1 MFENLQNKLIRKHG
15 FEASVTIHFCR
26 TVEELTKVIKDKKML
41 DEAVNELFQL
51 CYNYVEE

>member
-1 MFENLQNKLIRKHG
+1 MFEILQDKLIRKHG
-15 FEASVTIHFCR
+15 FEANVTIHFCR

-51 CYNYVEE
+51 CYNYTEE